1 MFKYFHLESRIYY
14 CGRCNSVSNDGRLQE
29 VLGEVDN
36 VSEFLSSL
44 ISFGINSH
52 EIPTFVIPRR
62 PIISPHLQMYEIRE
76 EWVTHGH
83 SEIIPQVY

>member
-1 MFKYFHLESRIYY
+1 M
-14 CGRCNSVSNDGRLQE
+14 SNDGRLQE

-36 VSEFLSSL
+36 ASEFLSSL

-62 PIISPHLQMYEIRE
+62 PIINPHLQMYEIRE
-76 EWVTHGH
+76 E
-83 SEIIPQVY
+83 